1 VTNAAE
7 FDPPAQELRRQVTR
21 GAVHTG
27 AAQAIRMLT
36 QVGSVVVLSRLLPPS
51 EFGIVAMA
59 GPVLAFAAIFQDM
72 GLSQALIQK
81 ASITNSD
88 VNSIFW
94 INIGLNSGITI
105 ALALLGPLVGLF
117 YHDERAGVL
126 TSAMSLVILVSGV
139 GAAFNAVLTRR
150 MAFGILA
157 IIDATSAIGAL
168 TISIVWAMFAP
179 SYWALY
185 GGAIGAALIPT
196 IGTWLA
202 AGWIPSLP
210 RLAPGWRTLLNFGA
224 GLTGFNFANY
234 FTRNLDNILIG
245 RYNGNLALGLYDRAY
260 KLLLFPLQQI
270 NNPIARVM
278 VPALSRLN
286 SEPQRYRSAYL
297 RTLAQILLV
306 TLPGVAFLIGAAN
319 ILIPI
324 LLGERWRA
332 STPIFEAL
340 GFAGLLQPLNNT
352 SGWLFIS
359 QGRSR
364 DFMWWGVAGAISC
377 IFAFSIGLPFGP
389 VGVALAYAV
398 SEYVRTPALWWLIA
412 RRGPIGVSDIVR
424 TAAPHVAGAAFA
436 LIGLWLIRPA
446 LPAFPSLIA
455 LILASTLSYILSS
468 LVIALFPAGRETLS
482 QSRRMIWEGFRR
494 ISRNDLHKI

>member
-1 VTNAAE
+1 VTHAAE

-21 GAVHTG
+21 GAFHTG

-51 EFGIVAMA
+51 DFGIVAMA

-81 ASITNSD
+81 ASITNAD

-94 INIGLNSGITI
+94 INIGLNSAITI

-117 YHDERAGVL
+117 YHDERAGLL

-168 TISIVWAMFAP
+168 TVSIVWAMIAP
-179 SYWALY
+179 NYWALY
-185 GGAIGAALIPT
+185 GGAMGAALIPT
-196 IGTWLA
+196 IGAWLA

-224 GLTGFNFANY
+224 GLTGFNLASY
-234 FTRNLDNILIG
+234 FSRNLDNILIG

-297 RTLAQILLV
+297 TTLGQILLV
-306 TLPGVAFLIGAAN
+306 TLPGVAFLIGSAN
-319 ILIPI
+319 ILIPT
-324 LLGERWRA
+324 LLGEQWRGA
-332 STPIFEAL
+332 TPIFEAL

-352 SGWLFIS
+352 SGWLFVS

-364 DFMWWGVAGAISC
+364 DFMWWGIAGAISC

-389 VGVALAYAV
+389 VGVALAYSA
-398 SEYVRTPALWWLIA
+398 SEYLRTPAVWWFVA
-412 RRGPIGVSDIVR
+412 RRGPVGISDIVR
-424 TAAPHVAGAAFA
+424 TASPHITGAFTA
-436 LIGLWLIRPA
+436 LLGIWTIRSTLLTASP
-446 LPAFPSLIA
+446 PVA
-455 LILASTLSYILSS
+455 LILEAVLSYVLSF
-468 LVIALFPAGRETLS
+468 LAIAAFPAGRLALR
-482 QSRRMIWEGFRR
+482 QSKQIISSALARRMQ
-494 ISRNDLHKI
+494 K